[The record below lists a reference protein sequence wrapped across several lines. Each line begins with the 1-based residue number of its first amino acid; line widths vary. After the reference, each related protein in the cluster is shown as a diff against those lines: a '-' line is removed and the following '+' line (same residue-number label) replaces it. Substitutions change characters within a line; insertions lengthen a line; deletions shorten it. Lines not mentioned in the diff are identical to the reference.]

1 MKWLFMI
8 CYVGIILAFVIVLRR
23 KMRSHRK
30 TAKGLESF
38 EDRFDELFAK

>member
-8 CYVGIILAFVIVLRR
+8 CYVGIILVLVIVLRR

-30 TAKGLESF
+30 TVEGLESF